1 MIRIPALFLICTVL
15 GFGQAGPTTIPFET
29 NTEGMVKIPA
39 TFGGV
44 EVQALL
50 DTGGGIDILAP
61 SVVKKMSAQ
70 PAGVFAGFRMSGER
84 VDLPLYT
91 IASVRVGPF
100 EKKNVTIGVLDIL
113 DKVGIPAMI
122 GMPTLRNQP
131 FTIDFVHK
139 QLVLETPESL
149 RQRHTAGDV
158 VSLKVDDDRSIMLDL
173 FAEFSFGKATG
184 LCEIDTGNPGNAVNS
199 RFMDSLGIEKDGK
212 SVEKFT
218 GKTITGAER
227 TRYKTTIP
235 ELGFKAAPGSAR
247 RNAAVSFSDIIFD
260 CVIGIDYYRD
270 KVLTFDI
277 AHRELIVQRTR

>member
-1 MIRIPALFLICTVL
+1 MLRTLFLLLICTV
-15 GFGQAGPTTIPFET
+15 FGYGETQPTTIPFET

-39 TFGGV
+39 TFGGI

-50 DTGGGIDILAP
+50 DTGGGVDIVAS
-61 SVVKKMSAQ
+61 SVLKKMPAQ

-91 IASVRVGPF
+91 IPSVRIGPV
-100 EKKNVTIGVLDIL
+100 EKKNVTVGVLDVL

-122 GMPTLRNQP
+122 GMPTLREQP

-139 QLVLETPESL
+139 QLVFETMQSVS
-149 RQRHTAGDV
+149 QRRTQGDV
-158 VSLKVDDDRSIMLDL
+158 VVLQVDDDRGIMLDL
-173 FAEFSFGKATG
+173 FAEFSFGKTAG

-199 RFMDSLGIEKDGK
+199 RFMGALGIDKDSK
-212 SVEKFT
+212 SVEKYT

-235 ELGFKAAPGSAR
+235 VLSFKSSPNSWKEDAR
-247 RNAAVSFSDIIFD
+247 VAFSDIIYD

-277 AHRELIVQRTR
+277 AHRELIVAR